1 MTAASARAAPALR
14 VAIVTTFYP
23 PCNFGGDGRYVQS
36 FVHSLARRGCE
47 VEVIYDADA
56 WRTGKSVLHS
66 VPLPPPEPEPAG
78 VTVHRLQSRW
88 PLASAL
94 LTHQTGRPIVQRAAI
109 EAILAKGFDVIHYH
123 NISLVGGPGV
133 LALGEGVK
141 LYTAHEHWL
150 VCQNHILWRHN
161 RELCD
166 GRECFRCSLAFKRPP
181 QAWRQTSLLEDSL
194 AHVDA
199 VIALSQS
206 VADNHRAFG
215 LRREMVPMASF
226 MPDSVAKAPIS
237 NARSLHERPY
247 FLFVGRLETFKGLQD
262 VIPCFDKDSPAD
274 LLIAGTGDF
283 EPELRGLASGS
294 KTVKFLGAVAPAD
307 LSSLYHNAVALIA
320 PSLCYEVFPM
330 VALEAFREATPVI
343 ARDLGPYRQI
353 VEESEAG
360 LLFVDEGGLRSAMS
374 ALSGDRALRDRMGA
388 SGRAAVATRWS
399 EATAVDAWF
408 DLVRSIAVRRGRED
422 TVGRVDALRL
432 NSNSQ
437 AGRQTDTVHCAQKG

>member
-1 MTAASARAAPALR
+1 MTKASARAEAADPLR

-56 WRTGKSVLHS
+56 WRIAKNILH
-66 VPLPPPEPEPAG
+66 PAAPPPPETEPEG
-78 VTVHRLQSRW
+78 VTVHRLESRW
-88 PLASAL
+88 PLASTL
-94 LTHQTGRPIVQRAAI
+94 LTHQTGRPVAQRRAI
-109 EAILAKGFDVIHYH
+109 EAILARGFDVIHYH
-123 NISLVGGPGV
+123 NISLVGGPGI
-133 LALGEGVK
+133 LAIGKGVK

-166 GRECFRCSLAFKRPP
+166 KRECLRCSIAFRRPP
-181 QAWRQTSLLEDSL
+181 QLWRQTSLLDQSL

-215 LRREMVPMASF
+215 LKREMMPMASF
-226 MPDSVAKAPIS
+226 MPDSAAKAPVS
-237 NARSLHERPY
+237 GSHSLHERPY

-262 VIPCFDKDSPAD
+262 VIPCFDEDSPAD

-283 EPELRGLASGS
+283 EPELRRLAQGRGC
-294 KTVKFLGAVAPAD
+294 VKFLGNVVPAD
-307 LSSLYHNAVALIA
+307 LPGLYRNALALIT
-320 PSLCYEVFPM
+320 PSQCYEVFPM

-343 ARDLGPYRQI
+343 ARDLGPYPQI
-353 VEESEAG
+353 IAESGAG
-360 LLFVDEGGLRSAMS
+360 MIFADADGLRAAIASLA
-374 ALSGDRALRDRMGA
+374 GDRALRDRLGA
-388 SGRAAVATRWS
+388 AGKAALAERWS
-399 EATAVDAWF
+399 ETVAIDAWF
-408 DLVRSIAVRRGRED
+408 DLVRGIAAKRGLQETAARAA
-422 TVGRVDALRL
+422 ALRL

-437 AGRQTDTVHCAQKG
+437 SGGQAVKSEYV